1 MPALSLESAKDL
13 AIGAVVVF
21 LVLAAMSAWIIKHT
35 ITKLLA
41 VVLTAGL
48 ALGAWTQR
56 TNLQQCA
63 EQAAVAAT
71 SSVTCTFFGTDITVP
86 AP

>member
-63 EQAAVAAT
+63 EQAAVAST